1 MSVDDTSGPAPPAR
15 NALLGAH
22 PTRFFVWH
30 TGVDAMLHA
39 LATLR
44 RMRSAPGAA
53 QHPSLQRATMSE
65 ALQEGRL
72 RLYCLQI
79 DGQVAAVA
87 CAMRLRERLVVMQTE
102 YDPRYG
108 PWHPVSVLLQY
119 AIEHAI
125 DEGAKGFDF
134 LRGQQDFDDEL
145 APGNEQLRITVYR
158 SAIAAAA
165 FRARRIFGSE
175 AIAAAS

>member
-1 MSVDDTSGPAPPAR
+1 H
-15 NALLGAH
+15 ALLGAH

-145 APGNEQLRITVYR
+145 A
-158 SAIAAAA
+158 
-165 FRARRIFGSE
+165 
-175 AIAAAS
+175 